1 LKLTI
6 RRTSQF
12 KRDIKRLLRSG
23 KDIEKLLSIVEE
35 LAEGWKL
42 PPEYHDHPLRGK
54 YKNKRDCRIEPD
66 WILIYAIEE
75 DDGLVLYRTG
85 SHSQLFR

>member
-6 RRTSQF
+6 RRTAQF

-35 LAEGWKL
+35 LAEGRKYEMGLEELNKTLRKL
-42 PPEYHDHPLRGK
+42 ENLPNYEEAKLCLGYLGVL
-54 YKNKRDCRIEPD
+54 
-66 WILIYAIEE
+66 ILKS
-75 DDGLVLYRTG
+75 V
-85 SHSQLFR
+85 S

>member
-6 RRTSQF
+6 RRTTQF

-35 LAEGWKL
+35 LAKERKL
-42 PPEYHDHPLRGK
+42 PPEYHDHPLSGK
-54 YKNKRDCRIEPD
+54 HKNKRDCHIEPD
-66 WILIYAIEE
+66 WILIYAIE
-75 DDGLVLYRTG
+75 DDELVLHRTG
-85 SHSQLFR
+85 SHPQLFR